1 MQGDCVFCQIVA
13 GVVPAEIVYQDDEIT
28 AFWDQH
34 PAAPIHILI
43 VPNRHISSVNELEV
57 EDAALLGRLM
67 IKAREIATEQG
78 VRDKGYR
85 LLVNVGEGGGQS
97 VFHLHLHL
105 FAGPHLMAIHG

>member
-1 MQGDCVFCQIVA
+1 MQEDCVFCQIVA
-13 GVVPAEIVYQDDEIT
+13 GVVPAEIIFQDEEMT
-28 AFWDQH
+28 AFWDQR

-43 VPNRHISSVNELEV
+43 VPNRHISSVNEVEQ

-67 IKAREIATEQG
+67 LKAREIATEQG

-85 LLVNVGEGGGQS
+85 LLVNVGKEGGQS

>member
-1 MQGDCVFCQIVA
+1 MQGGCVFCQIVA
-13 GVVPAEIVYQDDEIT
+13 GMVPAEIVFQDDEIT

-67 IKAREIATEQG
+67 LKAREIATEQG

-85 LLVNVGEGGGQS
+85 LLVNVGEGGGQT

-105 FAGPHLMAIHG
+105 FAGPHMMAIHS

>member
-1 MQGDCVFCQIVA
+1 MQDDCVFCQIVA
-13 GVVPAEIVYQDDEIT
+13 GMVPAEIVYQDDEIT

-43 VPNRHISSVNELEV
+43 VPNRHISSLNEVEM

-67 IKAREIATEQG
+67 LKAREIAVEQG
-78 VRDKGYR
+78 VRDRGYR

>member
-1 MQGDCVFCQIVA
+1 MQEDCIFCQIVA

-43 VPNRHISSVNELEV
+43 VPNRHISSVNEMEV
-57 EDAALLGRLM
+57 KDAVLVGRLM
-67 IKAREIATEQG
+67 LKAREIAAEQG

-85 LLVNVGEGGGQS
+85 LLVNVEEGGGQTI
-97 VFHLHLHL
+97 FHLHMHL

>member
-1 MQGDCVFCQIVA
+1 MQENCVFCQIVA
-13 GVVPAEIVYQDDEIT
+13 GVVPAEIIFQDEEMT

-43 VPNRHISSVNELEV
+43 VPNKHIPSVNEVEV
-57 EDAALLGRLM
+57 EEAALLGRLM
-67 IKAREIATEQG
+67 LKAREIAAEQG

-85 LLVNVGEGGGQS
+85 LLVNVGKEGGQS

>member
-1 MQGDCVFCQIVA
+1 MQEDCVFCQIVA
-13 GVVPAEIVYQDDEIT
+13 GVVPAEIIFQDEEMT

-43 VPNRHISSVNELEV
+43 VPNKHIPSVNEV
-57 EDAALLGRLM
+57 EQEDVALLGRLM
-67 IKAREIATEQG
+67 LKAREIAAEQG

-85 LLVNVGEGGGQS
+85 LLVNVGKEGGQS

>member
-1 MQGDCVFCQIVA
+1 M
-13 GVVPAEIVYQDDEIT
+13 VPAEIVYQDDEIT

-43 VPNRHISSVNELEV
+43 VPNRHISSLNKVEM

-67 IKAREIATEQG
+67 LKAREIAVEQG

>member
-1 MQGDCVFCQIVA
+1 MQEDCVFCQIVA
-13 GVVPAEIVYQDDEIT
+13 GEVPAEIIFQDEEMT

-43 VPNRHISSVNELEV
+43 VPNKHIPSVNEVEV
-57 EDAALLGRLM
+57 EEAALLGRLM
-67 IKAREIATEQG
+67 LKAREIAAEQG

-85 LLVNVGEGGGQS
+85 LLVNVGKEGGQS

>member
-1 MQGDCVFCQIVA
+1 MQEDCVFCQIVA
-13 GVVPAEIVYQDDEIT
+13 GVVPAEIIFQNEEMT
-28 AFWDQH
+28 AFWDQR

-43 VPNRHISSVNELEV
+43 VPNRHISSVNEVEQ

-67 IKAREIATEQG
+67 LKAREIAAEQG

-85 LLVNVGEGGGQS
+85 LLVNVGKEGGQS

-105 FAGPHLMAIHG
+105 FAGPHLMAIHV